1 MIAITVLKILENFM
15 ERKFKEIVQFSLISC
30 QYHYIICWGSKPPF
44 SMNDIKKYSGPINL
58 RNSTVKFDLFSLL
71 LQGTR

>member
-1 MIAITVLKILENFM
+1 MTAHFPGLVQTLKYF
-15 ERKFKEIVQFSLISC
+15 
-30 QYHYIICWGSKPPF
+30 WGSKPPF